1 MLHHSSVAKKQSKN
15 IYFYPMKKWDI
26 YRKDFVNYLKIERG
40 LAENSIFAY
49 QQDLDKLIDFAN
61 NKSIHT
67 EEITLNHLKELIATL
82 YDLGLS
88 ERSQARVISGI
99 KQFFDFLILE
109 GVLEEDPSSLLEMP
123 QIGKKLPVFLSVEEI
138 DQLQQAID
146 LSKPEGHRNKAIIET
161 LYSCGLRVSELI
173 DLKFSNI
180 YFKEGFI
187 RVIGKGNKERLV
199 PVSPSVEKEIRLYV
213 ESTRNHMNIQPGHED
228 IVFLNRRGKQLTRVM
243 IFTIVKNL
251 AQAVGLKKNIS
262 PHTFRHSFATHLI
275 EGGANL
281 RAIQEMLGHES
292 ITTTEIYTHL
302 NQEYIREAILSYHP
316 RNKE

>member
-1 MLHHSSVAKKQSKN
+1 M
-15 IYFYPMKKWDI
+15 IYN
-26 YRKDFVNYLKIERG
+26 RDFVNYLKIERG

-49 QQDLDKLIDFAN
+49 QSDMEKLSDFCIAR
-61 NKSIHT
+61 SISPSEVSLT
-67 EEITLNHLKELIATL
+67 TLKQFIADL

-88 ERSQARVISGI
+88 ARSQARVISGV
-99 KQFFDFLILE
+99 KQFFDFLVLE
-109 GVLEEDPSSLLEMP
+109 GIRNDDPSSLLELP
-123 QIGKKLPVFLSVEEI
+123 KIGLKLPVFLSIQEI
-138 DQLQQAID
+138 DAMQDAID
-146 LSKPEGHRNKAIIET
+146 LSKPEGHRNKAMLET

-173 DLKFSNI
+173 NLKFSNI
-180 YFKEGFI
+180 FFKQGFI

-199 PVSPSVEKEIRLYV
+199 PVSPSVEKEINIYV
-213 ESTRNHMNIQPGHED
+213 SGTRNHMNVQKGHED
-228 IVFLNRRGKQLTRVM
+228 FVFLNRRGRQLTRVM

-251 AQAVGLKKNIS
+251 ALSIGLKKKVS

-302 NQEYIREAILSYHP
+302 DQSYIREAIISFHP
-316 RNKE
+316 RNKK

>member
-1 MLHHSSVAKKQSKN
+1 M
-15 IYFYPMKKWDI
+15 IYN
-26 YRKDFVNYLKIERG
+26 RDFVNYLKIERG

-49 QQDLDKLIDFAN
+49 QRDLEKLSDFCSAR
-61 NKSIHT
+61 SISPKDVD
-67 EEITLNHLKELIATL
+67 LGVLKNFVADL

-88 ERSQARVISGI
+88 ARSQARVISGV
-99 KQFFDFLILE
+99 KQFFDFLVLE
-109 GVLEEDPSSLLEMP
+109 GIRNDDPSSLLELP
-123 QIGKKLPVFLSVEEI
+123 QIGMKLPVFLSIDEI
-138 DQLQQAID
+138 DAMLAAID
-146 LSKPEGHRNKAIIET
+146 LSKPEGHRNKAMLET

-173 DLKFSNI
+173 NLKFSNLF
-180 YFKEGFI
+180 FKQGFI

-199 PVSPSVEKEIRLYV
+199 PVSPSVEKEINLYV
-213 ESTRNHMNIQPGHED
+213 TGTRNHMNVQKGHED
-228 IVFLNRRGKQLTRVM
+228 FVFLNRRGKQLTRVM

-251 AQAVGLKKNIS
+251 ALTVGIKKKVS

-302 NQEYIREAILSYHP
+302 DQSFIREAIISFHP
-316 RNKE
+316 RNKK

>member
-1 MLHHSSVAKKQSKN
+1 M
-15 IYFYPMKKWDI
+15 IYN
-26 YRKDFVNYLKIERG
+26 RDFVNYLKIERG

-49 QQDLDKLIDFAN
+49 QRDLEKLSDFCSAR
-61 NKSIHT
+61 SISPKDVD
-67 EEITLNHLKELIATL
+67 LGVLKNFVADL

-88 ERSQARVISGI
+88 ARSQARVISGV
-99 KQFFDFLILE
+99 KQFFDFLVLE
-109 GVLEEDPSSLLEMP
+109 GIRNDDPSSLLELP
-123 QIGKKLPVFLSVEEI
+123 QIGMKLPVFLSIDEI
-138 DQLQQAID
+138 DAMLAAID
-146 LSKPEGHRNKAIIET
+146 LSKPEGHRNKAMLET

-173 DLKFSNI
+173 NLKFSNLF
-180 YFKEGFI
+180 FKQGFI

-199 PVSPSVEKEIRLYV
+199 PVSPSVEKEINLYV
-213 ESTRNHMNIQPGHED
+213 TGTRNHMNVQKGHED
-228 IVFLNRRGKQLTRVM
+228 FVFLNRRGKQLTRVM

-251 AQAVGLKKNIS
+251 ASTVGIKKKVS

-302 NQEYIREAILSYHP
+302 DQSFIREAIISFHP
-316 RNKE
+316 RNKK

>member
-1 MLHHSSVAKKQSKN
+1 MNQWT
-15 IYFYPMKKWDI
+15 IYN
-26 YRKDFVNYLKIERG
+26 RDFVNYLKIERG

-49 QQDLDKLIDFAN
+49 QRDLEKLSDFCSAR
-61 NKSIHT
+61 SISPKDVNL
-67 EEITLNHLKELIATL
+67 ENLKNFLADL

-88 ERSQARVISGI
+88 ARSQARVISGI
-99 KQFFDFLILE
+99 KQFFDFMVLE
-109 GVLEEDPSSLLEMP
+109 GIRQEDPSSLLELP
-123 QIGKKLPVFLSVEEI
+123 KIGMKLPVFLSIAEI
-138 DQLQQAID
+138 DQMIGAID
-146 LSKPEGHRNKAIIET
+146 LSKPEGHRNKAMLET

-173 DLKFSNI
+173 NLKFSNI
-180 YFKEGFI
+180 FFQQGFI

-199 PVSPSVEKEIRLYV
+199 PVSPSVEKEIGIYV
-213 ESTRNHMNIQPGHED
+213 SGTRNHMSIQKGHED
-228 IVFLNRRGKQLTRVM
+228 FVFLNRRGKQLTRVM

-251 AQAVGLKKNIS
+251 ALTIGLKKKVS

-302 NQEYIREAILSYHP
+302 DQSFIREAIISFHP
-316 RNKE
+316 RNKK